1 MFDTAKNLIEKC
13 NTENKQIYEV
23 VLEYQMQTTNMSK
36 EEIYDELYKI
46 LEVMENSA
54 THYLEEPSKTAT
66 GMIDGFGYLMNK
78 YSEKGN
84 TLTGNFMNTAMA
96 MAFSTLEMSANMFK
110 IVAAPTAGA
119 SGILPAGIISLAKK
133 NNISLY
139 DQANALLTAVG
150 LGEYIA
156 RYANFSGAEGGCQA
170 ECGSAAAM
178 TAGALVFLMGGT
190 PEQSLHAGSF
200 ALIHVLGLICDPI
213 AGLVE
218 YPCTFRN
225 ASGVVNAMISA
236 DMALA
241 GVKSIVPFEEV
252 VKTMEKVG
260 NEIPITSRET
270 GLGGLAATETGCR
283 IRKDFLGGSYE

>member
-13 NTENKQIYEV
+13 EKEKKQIYEV
-23 VLEYQMQTTNMSK
+23 VLDYQIQTYKLSK
-36 EEIYDELYKI
+36 EEIYDGLFNM

-54 THYLEEPSKTAT
+54 THFIEEPSTT
-66 GMIDGFGYLMNK
+66 ETEMIDGFGFLMNN
-78 YSEKGN
+78 YSKAGK
-84 TLTGNFMNTAMA
+84 TITGEFLNTAMA
-96 MAFSTLEMSANMFK
+96 MAFSTLEMSANMYK

-119 SGILPAGIISLAKK
+119 SGILPAGIVSFARK
-133 NNISLY
+133 NNTSKLE
-139 DQANALLTAVG
+139 QANALLTAVG
-150 LGEYIA
+150 IGEYIA

-178 TAGALVFLMGGT
+178 TAGALVYLMGGNA
-190 PEQSLHAGSF
+190 EQILHAGSF
-200 ALIHVLGLICDPI
+200 ALIHVLGLVCDPI

-260 NEIPITSRET
+260 KEIPITSRET
-270 GLGGLAATETGCR
+270 GLGGLAATETGCK
-283 IRKDFLGGSYE
+283 IREDFLGR